1 MLNREIF
8 PPDADMT
15 YESFFERAKQ
25 EIASSGFALVI
36 SFVISM
42 PLGGCHNWGETLEL
56 AYKK

>member
-25 EIASSGFALVI
+25 EIASSGFALAI

-42 PLGGCHNWGETLEL
+42 PLGGCHN
-56 AYKK
+56 